1 MTENRPTLVR
11 FGFVPDQFIPFAL
24 LNIAAWEKIE
34 MNDKIVVPLISS
46 QQTTVRSTKDSK

>member
-34 MNDKIVVPLISS
+34 MNDKIVVPLI
-46 QQTTVRSTKDSK
+46 